1 MAARIS
7 KRPITRRDLLKSSS
21 LLALSGVV
29 PARTISDEV
38 FLSEAGSHNL
48 DVGPSIYESIGVRP
62 IINCKGTFT
71 IISGSQSLPEV
82 KKAMDE
88 ASRHYVQMDELMEAV
103 GQRLAEITKAEW
115 GIVTAGCSA
124 AITNATAAC
133 IAGSNPERMQRLP
146 NLQGLKNEI
155 IMAKYSRNVYD
166 HAARML
172 GTTIV
177 EVNSAEELERAFN
190 ARTAMVLIFT
200 SPPAEQ
206 GPLSIENTCRVAK
219 GKGVP
224 VLIDAA
230 AEVLTIPNHH
240 LRRGATMVAYSGGKC
255 LRGPQC
261 AGLLLGQKDYV
272 RAAWANSA
280 PHHAFGRSLKVAKE
294 EIMGMLA
301 AVEMWAKRDQD
312 AEWRAWEA
320 WLAYISDRVTKIPG
334 VTTEYVQPVD
344 LSNHAPQLRIK
355 WDAASL
361 GITGTEVMNT
371 LSERNPRIFLA
382 GAKGRRPDE
391 MASSVS
397 IMPYM
402 MQSEDHRIVA
412 EALYQLLSKPP
423 KFENPVIPTGQPEN
437 VAGVWHVQIEHSLG
451 TAKHWFFLEQIGNV
465 LQGVHEGETI
475 RGELKGSVQ
484 AAKLQVASVH
494 PIEGTSIEYSFT
506 GISKDGT
513 MSGTVSMGEYG
524 TARWKASRTNEAAR
538 L

>member
-1 MAARIS
+1 MATRIP
-7 KRPITRRDLLKSSS
+7 KRAITRRDLLKSGS
-21 LLALSGVV
+21 LLALSGAI
-29 PARTISDEV
+29 PTRTISDEV
-38 FLSEAGSHNL
+38 LSAGSGSHNL
-48 DVGPSIYESIGVRP
+48 EIGTGIYQSIGVRP
-62 IINCKGTFT
+62 ILNCKGTFT
-71 IISGSQSLPEV
+71 IISGSQTLPEV
-82 KKAMDE
+82 KKAMEE

-103 GQRLAEITKAEW
+103 GQRLAELTQAEW

-177 EVNSAEELERAFN
+177 EVNSAEELERAFGP
-190 ARTAMVLIFT
+190 RTAMVLIFS
-200 SPPAEQ
+200 SPPAEK

-219 GKGVP
+219 SKGVP

-230 AEVLTIPNHH
+230 AEVLTVPNHH
-240 LRRGATMVAYSGGKC
+240 LQRGATMVAYSGGKC

-261 AGLLLGQKDYV
+261 AGLLLGQKEYV

-301 AVEMWAKRDQD
+301 AVEMWTKRDHD
-312 AEWRAWEA
+312 AEWKTWES
-320 WLAYISDRVTKIPG
+320 WLAYISDRVVKVPG
-334 VTTEYVQPVD
+334 VTTEYLQPVD

-361 GITGTEVMNT
+361 NITGTEVAST
-371 LSERNPRIFLA
+371 LLDGNPRIILA
-382 GAKGRRPDE
+382 GGKGRRPDQ
-391 MASSVS
+391 MPSSVS

-402 MQSEDHRIVA
+402 MQPEDYKIVA
-412 EALYQLLSKPP
+412 EALYRLLSKPP
-423 KFENPVIPTGQPEN
+423 KFDNPVIPAGEAES
-437 VAGVWHVQIEHSLG
+437 VAGIWDVQIEHALG
-451 TAKHWFFLEQIGNV
+451 TARHLFFLEQTGNV
-465 LQGVHEGETI
+465 LHGVHEGETL
-475 RGELKGSVQ
+475 RGELKGTVYASQ
-484 AAKLQVASVH
+484 IKLASVH
-494 PIEGTSIEYSFT
+494 PIEGTALEYSFS
-506 GISKDGT
+506 GISSNGT
-513 MSGTVSMGEYG
+513 MSGKVSMGEYG
-524 TARWKASRTNEAAR
+524 SAQWKASRSG
-538 L
+538 